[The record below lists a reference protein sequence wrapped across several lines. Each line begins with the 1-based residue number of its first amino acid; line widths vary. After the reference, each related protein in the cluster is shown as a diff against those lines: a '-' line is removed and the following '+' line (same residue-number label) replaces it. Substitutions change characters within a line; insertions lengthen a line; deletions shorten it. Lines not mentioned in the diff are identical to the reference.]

1 MYEPLVSIII
11 PVYNGANYLEE
22 ALKSAIEQSYKNI
35 EIIVIDDGSTDNGE
49 TKKIADKFKNRIKFY
64 QKENG
69 GVSSALN
76 YGIRVMQGEWF
87 SWLSHDDIYKPNKIE
102 LQINRLQEIL
112 ITETIENLYK
122 HVLYSNSEL
131 IDRNGR
137 IIPNPQ
143 KRLNKIESTNL
154 EIILNNIKRNDL
166 MGCTFLLHRECFT
179 KEGLF
184 NENLR
189 AVQDFDFWYRL
200 LFN

>member
-1 MYEPLVSIII
+1 
-11 PVYNGANYLEE
+11 
-22 ALKSAIEQSYKNI
+22 
-35 EIIVIDDGSTDNGE
+35 
-49 TKKIADKFKNRIKFY
+49 
-64 QKENG
+64 
-69 GVSSALN
+69 
-76 YGIRVMQGEWF
+76 MQGEWF

-166 MGCTFLLHRECFT
+166 MDCTFLLTRNF
-179 KEGLF
+179 F
-184 NENLR
+184 N
-189 AVQDFDFWYRL
+189 
-200 LFN
+200 